1 MSLAP
6 PVDWLLVDGL
16 RFRSVRTCADA
27 LREWEPLP
35 GELTILGDW
44 YAPFAD
50 AAWRAEI
57 QRRVACDQGTEP
69 GDEPILTSST
79 GSTVEDFPES
89 RRIGR

>member
-16 RFRSVRTCADA
+16 RFRSVRACADA

-35 GELTILGDW
+35 GELTIVGDW

-57 QRRVACDQGTEP
+57 RVEWPAIGVRNRA
-69 GDEPILTSST
+69 TS
-79 GSTVEDFPES
+79 
-89 RRIGR
+89 RY